1 MARVLVYYTN
11 PDIKKKVLGLVSL
24 LDGNDFFFLSDV
36 SDFKEDIRL
45 ISPECLII
53 EGEIFDVLIG
63 EPTYFTLIN
72 SIGNLIIIGKT
83 KRSVILPSG
92 LSPLL
97 LPSDFDAKALANAI
111 MPLDRINSE
120 MHEKISKDEKREII
134 GLVGISRDVTIA
146 KEYEEKILQEQNL
159 LKALMDNIPD
169 SIYFKDRKSRF
180 IKINKAWARKHN
192 PVNPEDAIGKSDIDF
207 FSKTFSEETFRE
219 EQMMMET
226 ALPLINKL
234 EKKVYADGSERYK
247 LVTKVPVSGAKGTI
261 IGLVG
266 ISHDI
271 TDLKIGEIKLA
282 KEKELLQSLMDNIP
296 DLIYFKDCESKF
308 TRINKAQAALLGMKS
323 PDEAIGKNDFDFFPR
338 EQSENDYQDEQKILR
353 SGIPMIN
360 HIEKVTLVDGNSI
373 WISATKIPIKDQH
386 GNISGLVGI
395 SRDITIMEEAREKLK
410 LAKEKAEESN
420 FAKSQFLANMS
431 HEIRTP
437 MNGVIGM
444 ADILSY
450 TELTT
455 EQQSYLDI
463 IIKSGTNLL
472 SIINDILDL
481 SKIEADSLE
490 LEKAPI
496 NVRGIMEDVADVLII
511 SANNKNL

>member
-1 MARVLVYYTN
+1 
-11 PDIKKKVLGLVSL
+11 
-24 LDGNDFFFLSDV
+24 
-36 SDFKEDIRL
+36 
-45 ISPECLII
+45 
-53 EGEIFDVLIG
+53 
-63 EPTYFTLIN
+63 
-72 SIGNLIIIGKT
+72 
-83 KRSVILPSG
+83 
-92 LSPLL
+92 
-97 LPSDFDAKALANAI
+97 
-111 MPLDRINSE
+111 
-120 MHEKISKDEKREII
+120 
-134 GLVGISRDVTIA
+134 
-146 KEYEEKILQEQNL
+146 
-159 LKALMDNIPD
+159 
-169 SIYFKDRKSRF
+169 
-180 IKINKAWARKHN
+180 
-192 PVNPEDAIGKSDIDF
+192 
-207 FSKTFSEETFRE
+207 
-219 EQMMMET
+219 
-226 ALPLINKL
+226 
-234 EKKVYADGSERYK
+234 
-247 LVTKVPVSGAKGTI
+247 
-261 IGLVG
+261 
-266 ISHDI
+266 
-271 TDLKIGEIKLA
+271 
-282 KEKELLQSLMDNIP
+282 
-296 DLIYFKDCESKF
+296 
-308 TRINKAQAALLGMKS
+308 MKS